1 MSDAEQIAFCKLSE
15 RPPRPEAD
23 VARARSLFAKVLRP
37 MRLRAR
43 ELGYALGL
51 HGSASRDLDLI
62 AAPWR
67 EGAIAPFDL
76 AFAMRDVVNEVLGI
90 AAPMGFSL
98 STAPRPHGREAW
110 SIHLVEEI
118 ETDETGWTCSPYI
131 DLSIMPRTEDAPIPS
146 IW

>member
-1 MSDAEQIAFCKLSE
+1 MGAAEDLAFCKLSD
-15 RPPRPEAD
+15 RPPRPEPDA
-23 VARARSLFAKVLRP
+23 ARARSLFAKVLRP

-43 ELGYALGL
+43 EMGYALGL
-51 HGSASRDLDLI
+51 HGSASRDMDLI

-67 EGAIAPFDL
+67 AGAESGFDL
-76 AFAMRDVVNEVLGI
+76 AFALRDVVNDVLGI

-110 SIHLVEEI
+110 SIHLVKEI
-118 ETDETGWTCSPYI
+118 ESDETGWACSPYV
-131 DLSIMPRTEDAPIPS
+131 DLSVMPRTEDAPVPS